1 MDLVLGTLAWD
12 IHSPFLQSKAAH
24 LRASAALLEWFGV
37 GPYCE
42 VVPCWRLHFCGL
54 LGQYIYQWQ
63 GHSNLVHIY
72 WLPISLLP

>member
-1 MDLVLGTLAWD
+1 MKTLLQVAGLHCEGLGATHTDCIQLWAIRGTLAWD

-42 VVPCWRLHFCGL
+42 VVPC
-54 LGQYIYQWQ
+54 
-63 GHSNLVHIY
+63 
-72 WLPISLLP
+72 